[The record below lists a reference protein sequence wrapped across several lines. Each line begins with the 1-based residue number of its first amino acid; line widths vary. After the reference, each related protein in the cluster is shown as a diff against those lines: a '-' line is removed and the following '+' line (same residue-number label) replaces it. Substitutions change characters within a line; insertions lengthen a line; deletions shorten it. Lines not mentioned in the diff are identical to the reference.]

1 MLSAESLMIPASH
14 QRKLHI
20 FKLRTL
26 GNNIILLL
34 VLNLEQSRIPSF
46 RASPTQEETS
56 ESQFY
61 IDLVSRQ

>member
-34 VLNLEQSRIPSF
+34 VLNSEHSLEFPFLGPPQPRKKQVKASF
-46 RASPTQEETS
+46 T
-56 ESQFY
+56 
-61 IDLVSRQ
+61 